1 MKTSTRS
8 QHAQTCTL
16 VCDLAERL
24 MRQPVAPYF
33 EDATRAEA
41 LRFCAEYDLP
51 AALDA
56 VGNVFVR
63 LNRAPRQRPLV
74 LAAHLDHPGFAV
86 ERRLGPGRLVLK
98 FNGRVADA
106 YFRKGARVR
115 LHPGNVPAHLVRRLR
130 GKALR
135 FEFEVQSAPEVAPV
149 FAVWDLE
156 EFALRQGRIHGRAC
170 DDLVG
175 CAAVLATLR
184 ELQRRRAN
192 VNVIGVLSR
201 AEEVGFQ
208 GALTIAADGSLP
220 KDALVISLETSKEL
234 PGVRMGGGVILRVGD
249 KASIFDSASS
259 RFVEEVAAELARER
273 KGFSFQ
279 RALMGGGTC
288 EATAYQEYGYTSAA
302 VCVALGNYHNSG
314 PRARIA
320 AEFVSVQDVSGM
332 VDLLVAA
339 ARAMP
344 RFRALTEKLPR
355 RLQGLLKEARQRLV
369 MTYRTPP
376 ARVLV

>member
-1 MKTSTRS
+1 MNKSTRS
-8 QHAQTCTL
+8 QRSQTRTL
-16 VCDLAERL
+16 VCGLAKRL
-24 MRQPVAPYF
+24 MQQPAAPYF

-41 LRFCAEYDLP
+41 MQFCAEHALP
-51 AALDA
+51 AALDT

-63 LNRAPRQRPLV
+63 LNHAPRQRPLV

-86 ERRLGPGRLVLK
+86 ERRLGPRRFVLK
-98 FNGRVADA
+98 FHGRVADA

-115 LHPGNVPAHLVRRLR
+115 LQPGHVPARLVRRLR
-130 GKALR
+130 GEERR

-170 DDLVG
+170 DDLIG

-184 ELQRRRAN
+184 ELQRRRAK

-234 PGVRMGGGVILRVGD
+234 PGARMGGGVILRVGD

-259 RFVEEVAAELARER
+259 RFLEEVATELVVRR
-273 KGFSFQ
+273 KGFAFQ

-288 EATAYQEYGYTSAA
+288 EATAYQEFGYTSAA

-320 AEFVSVQDVSGM
+320 AEFVSVRDVSGM
-332 VDLLVAA
+332 VDLLVAVA
-339 ARAMP
+339 QAMP
-344 RFRALTEKLPR
+344 RFGALTSKLPR
-355 RLQGLLKEARQRLV
+355 RLQGLLKEARKRLA
-369 MTYRTPP
+369 MTLH
-376 ARVLV
+376 A

>member
-1 MKTSTRS
+1 MKKSTRS
-8 QHAQTCTL
+8 QRPQTRTL
-16 VCDLAERL
+16 VCGLAERL
-24 MRQPVAPYF
+24 MRQPAAPYF
-33 EDATRAEA
+33 EDATRTEA
-41 LRFCAEYDLP
+41 LRFCVEHGLP
-51 AALDA
+51 AAMDTF
-56 VGNVFVR
+56 GNVFVR

-86 ERRLGPGRLVLK
+86 ERRLGPRRFVLQ

-115 LHPGNVPAHLVRRLR
+115 LQPGHVPACLVRRLR
-130 GKALR
+130 GEERR
-135 FEFEVQSAPEVAPV
+135 FEFEAQSAPEVAPV

-156 EFALRQGRIHGRAC
+156 EFVLRKDRIHGRAC
-170 DDLVG
+170 DDLIG

-184 ELQRRRAN
+184 GLQQRRAN

-208 GALTIAADGSLP
+208 GALTIAAEGSLP
-220 KDALVISLETSKEL
+220 KEALVVSLETSKEL

-249 KASIFDSASS
+249 KASTFDSASS
-259 RFVEEVAAELARER
+259 RFLEEVATELVARS
-273 KGFSFQ
+273 KGFAFQ

-288 EATAYQEYGYTSAA
+288 EATAYQEFGYTSAA
-302 VCVALGNYHNSG
+302 LCVALGNYHNSG

-332 VDLLVAA
+332 VDLLVAVA
-339 ARAMP
+339 QAMP
-344 RFRALTEKLPR
+344 RFGALTGKLPR
-355 RLQGLLKEARQRLV
+355 RLQGLLKEARQRLAL
-369 MTYRTPP
+369 TLR
-376 ARVLV
+376 A